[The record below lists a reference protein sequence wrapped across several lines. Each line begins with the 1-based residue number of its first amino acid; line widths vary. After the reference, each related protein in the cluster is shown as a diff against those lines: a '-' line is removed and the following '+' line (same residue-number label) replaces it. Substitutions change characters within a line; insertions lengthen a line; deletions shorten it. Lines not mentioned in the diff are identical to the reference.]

1 MSAWKYI
8 DGAPVGWSNQIKG
21 LWEKG
26 KLGRYLQLKYPENHE
41 VNNDKLLFIYVNQ
54 IKNEYL
60 KKSPQISKISFNG
73 KLDYAYRALGVNS
86 AQTRLQ
92 GCKLKTKFEIKISTV
107 FKNAP
112 ERFLRMIVVHE
123 LVHLKERNHS
133 KAFYNLCEHI
143 EPEYHQLEWDTR
155 LYLLN
160 KALLIEN
167 S

>member
-8 DGAPVGWSNQIKG
+8 DGAPAAWQNQIKE

-26 KLGRYLQLKYPENHE
+26 KLGVYLKLKYPENHD
-41 VNNDKLLFIYVNQ
+41 VNNDKLLFSYISR
-54 IKNEYL
+54 IKNKYL

-86 AQTRLQ
+86 ALTRVQ
-92 GCKLKTKFEIKISTV
+92 GGKLKTKFEIKISTV

-123 LVHLKERNHS
+123 LVHLIERNHN

-167 S
+167 R